1 MNDVRVS
8 AVGREL
14 PRGSE
19 HAKHWDLDPGV
30 VFLNHGSFG
39 ARPRAVLEKQRDVQR
54 LIEREPVRFF
64 VELCEGMLDDSRR
77 ALAGLLACD
86 AEGLAFVPNATTGV
100 NTVLASLRFEA
111 GDELLTNTHEYN
123 ACNNALV
130 RWGERWGAKVLSVN
144 VPFPVRDEG
153 EVIDSVLRGVTKR
166 TKLAMLSHVTSPTGL
181 VFPVEELTRSLQARG
196 VRVLIDG
203 AHAPGMVPL
212 NLKEI
217 SAEYYTGNL
226 HKWLCTPKGCAF
238 VYVREDV
245 RAEVRP
251 LVTSHGANAISA
263 ERSRFRL
270 EFDYVGTFDVSAYLC
285 VPAAMEFLSGL
296 VPGGIEGL
304 MRHNRANALGARRVL
319 CAALGSK
326 EAAPESMIG
335 TLAAVQMPM
344 PSAIEARP
352 SRRGYHD
359 GLQDDLIERH
369 GIQVPIM
376 WFPPGGKGADRS
388 GDATRARI
396 VRVSMQAYNAMGQVE
411 YLVRCLGE
419 EMVRERRTAPESP

>member
-1 MNDVRVS
+1 MHEQHRS
-8 AVGREL
+8 RSGRSL
-14 PRGSE
+14 PKASSLAG
-19 HAKHWDLDPGV
+19 HWDLDPEV

-39 ARPRAVLEKQRDVQR
+39 ACPRVVLEKQREFQR

-64 VELCEGMLDDSRR
+64 VELCEGMLDNARH
-77 ALAGLLACD
+77 ALAGLLWCD

-100 NTVLASLRFEA
+100 NSVLASMRFDP

-130 RWGERWGAKVLSVN
+130 RWGERWGAKVVSVS

-153 EVIDSVLRGVTKR
+153 EVIDAVLRGVTSR

-181 VFPVEELTRSLQARG
+181 VFPVRELTRALQARG

-203 AHAPGMVPL
+203 AHAPGMLPL
-212 NLKEI
+212 NLREI
-217 SAEYYTGNL
+217 GAEYYTGNL

-238 VYVREDV
+238 LHVREDV
-245 RAEVRP
+245 RADLRP
-251 LVTSHGANAISA
+251 LVTSHGANAVRP
-263 ERSRFRL
+263 ERSKFRL
-270 EFDYVGTFDVSAYLC
+270 EFDYLGTYDVSAYLC
-285 VPAAMEFLSGL
+285 VSAAIEFLSGL

-304 MRHNRANALGARRVL
+304 MRHNRANALSARRAL
-319 CAALGSK
+319 CAALGAN

-335 TLAAVQMPM
+335 SLAAVEMPI
-344 PSAIEARP
+344 PKGGEARP

-376 WFPPGGKGADRS
+376 WFPPGGKGAERVGS
-388 GDATRARI
+388 AKRARI

-411 YLVRCLGE
+411 YLAGCVAE
-419 EMVRERRTAPESP
+419 EIEREAGGTP